1 METFIRIILL
11 SIISNEKIYNYT
23 ASIISIILNFNYI
36 VSTYFYFII
45 KKYYYISVVLVPV
58 LNVQFEIDKI
68 FTRAQ
73 QFNVKMRLYRLY
85 LRIYQIN
92 VFNCLDW
99 LKKLNEDLNRG
110 YMNVII
116 DIVIVTNELV
126 IHTLVIVRNL
136 TARY

>member
-1 METFIRIILL
+1 M
-11 SIISNEKIYNYT
+11 
-23 ASIISIILNFNYI
+23 
-36 VSTYFYFII
+36 
-45 KKYYYISVVLVPV
+45 
-58 LNVQFEIDKI
+58 
-68 FTRAQ
+68 
-73 QFNVKMRLYRLY
+73 KMRLYRLY